1 MLVRLLLTAVV
12 AAGVACAQAGGD
24 ESAMG
29 GMGGGGGRGGGR
41 GGGGSDMGGGGMTQT
56 RRLTRVELL
65 FEKLKLNKEQKE
77 QAVTILSA
85 ASEKAAP
92 IREQLNKGRIVIAN
106 NITSKGSEEDLKKFM
121 GEYTKVSAAMTGIV
135 AEAFGKLYAILKPN
149 QQAKAPQAFELVAGL
164 FSGGT
169 SGAGGGG
176 RGRGEG
182 RQ

>member
-1 MLVRLLLTAVV
+1 MLVRLFLTAVV
-12 AAGVACAQAGGD
+12 ATGVACAQIGGGD
-24 ESAMG
+24 EGGMG
-29 GMGGGGGRGGGR
+29 GMGGGGGRGSK
-41 GGGGSDMGGGGMTQT
+41 GGGDMGGGSTIQT

-92 IREQLNKGRIVIAN
+92 VREQLNKGRIVMAN
-106 NITSKGSEEDLKKFM
+106 NITSKGSAEDLKNFM
-121 GEYTKVSAAMTGIV
+121 GEYTKVSAVMTGIE

-169 SGAGGGG
+169 PGGGRG

>member
-24 ESAMG
+24 ENAMG

-41 GGGGSDMGGGGMTQT
+41 GGGGGDMGGGTMTQP

-92 IREQLNKGRIVIAN
+92 VREQLNKGRIVIAN
-106 NITSKGSEEDLKKFM
+106 NITSKGSDEDLKNFM
-121 GEYTKVSAAMTGIV
+121 SEYTKANAVMTGIE

-164 FSGGT
+164 FSASTPG
-169 SGAGGGG
+169 GGGG

>member
-1 MLVRLLLTAVV
+1 MLVRVLLTAVV
-12 AAGVACAQAGGD
+12 AAGIACAQAGGD
-24 ESAMG
+24 EGAMG

-41 GGGGSDMGGGGMTQT
+41 GGGGSDMGGGAMPQT

-77 QAVTILSA
+77 QAVAIISA

-92 IREQLNKGRIVIAN
+92 VREQLNKGRIIIAN
-106 NITSKGSEEDLKKFM
+106 NITSKGSPDDLKNFM
-121 GEYTKVSAAMTGIV
+121 GEYTKVSAAMTGIE

-149 QQAKAPQAFELVAGL
+149 QQTKAPQAFELMAGM
-164 FSGGT
+164 FAGGMP
-169 SGAGGGG
+169 GGGGG